1 MLERHVTSLQVIH
14 PKVQHSLF
22 KGEPVYRR
30 ANVHTVK
37 AEAGWLREGREVM
50 HGQEPMKWGK
60 VRAMTKQRQRELE
73 AEKERTGEEVRQPL
87 YSQAQTRLVR
97 PPRIKNVSCRP
108 RSGLQRTILEL
119 TPSFEMNRATSPAPS
134 TATWT
139 SLCRPCCRPEPFT

>member
-1 MLERHVTSLQVIH
+1 VLERHVTSLQVIH

-37 AEAGWLREGREVM
+37 AEAGWLREGREVI
-50 HGQEPMKWGK
+50 HGAEPMKWGK

-87 YSQAQTRLVR
+87 YSQVQTRLVR
-97 PPRIKNVSCRP
+97 PPRIKNV
-108 RSGLQRTILEL
+108 G
-119 TPSFEMNRATSPAPS
+119 
-134 TATWT
+134 
-139 SLCRPCCRPEPFT
+139 